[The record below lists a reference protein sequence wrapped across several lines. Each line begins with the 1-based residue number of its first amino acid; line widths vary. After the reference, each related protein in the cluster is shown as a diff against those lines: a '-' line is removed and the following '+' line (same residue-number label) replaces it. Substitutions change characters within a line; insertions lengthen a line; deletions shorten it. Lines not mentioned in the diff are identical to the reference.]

1 MILAYRTLVATCLLV
16 AQTAMSDTL
25 TYLLPVTRDGKTIS
39 RVAVTTWLGE
49 YPMPVIDLQS
59 TQAGTVTVN
68 AIESPRV
75 ETKAAPCTIE
85 RGIYHPWSKTSHSV
99 RGFFTLLPRVEYLVN
114 ADLDT
119 AEPRLH
125 KGDVLTQ
132 VIPLAEGQCHA
143 VRTAPKQ
150 KPLGVE
156 LTCDDLQDSKRFT
169 RKTST
174 PDGFSEQWVQLACKE
189 GHLAFIR
196 DTALLALP
204 GAAEGTVIDFGAV
217 GPAKPK

>member
-1 MILAYRTLVATCLLV
+1 MSLLAALVATHLV
-16 AQTAMSDTL
+16 VSQAAATDPL
-25 TYLLPVTRDGKTIS
+25 TYLLPVTRDSKTTS
-39 RVAVTTWLGE
+39 RVGVTTWLGE

-75 ETKAAPCTIE
+75 ETKPRPCTIE
-85 RGIYHPWSKTSHSV
+85 RGIYHPWSKTKHSV
-99 RGFFTLLPRVEYLVN
+99 RGFFTLLPREDYLVK
-114 ADLDT
+114 ADVDT
-119 AEPRLH
+119 TEPQLH

-132 VIPLAEGQCHA
+132 VIGLAEGQCHA

-150 KPLGVE
+150 KPLGIE
-156 LTCDDLQDSKRFT
+156 LTCEDLQDPKRFS

-174 PDGFSEQWVQLACKE
+174 PDVFKEQWVQLACKE
-189 GHLAFIR
+189 GHFAFIR
-196 DTALLALP
+196 DVTLLALP

-217 GPAKPK
+217 GPTKPK